1 MRRILKREGFE
12 PELLRQWKRHN
23 PNSDY
28 KGLTGKAGRELR
40 VAIRKACLEEQLYLC
55 AYCGQSLSGDG
66 DSMNEHV
73 EARRLAPSRSLDF
86 TNIVAS
92 CKTPKQCDDAHGSLP
107 LPLTPFMPECES
119 ELVFKLSGRVVG
131 TTQRATEAI
140 KVLNLGDT
148 EQNNRSLIEKR
159 RNLVNVLLFTNGV
172 DPEEGLED
180 NELIELIID
189 DISQAV
195 DGKLEAFAPVAVNI
209 LNQWIAG

>member
-12 PELLRQWKRHN
+12 PELLRQWKRDN
-23 PNSDY
+23 PNGNY
-28 KGLTGKAGRELR
+28 KGLTGKSGREVR
-40 VAIRKACLEEQLYLC
+40 VAIRKVCLEEQFYLC
-55 AYCGQSLSGDG
+55 AYCSQSLSGNR

-73 EARRLAPSRSLDF
+73 EARHLAPNRSLDF

-92 CKTPKQCDDAHGSLP
+92 CKTPKQCDDAHGSLA

-131 TTQRATEAI
+131 TTPRATEAI

-159 RNLVNVLLFTNGV
+159 RKLVNVLLFTNGV
-172 DPEEGLED
+172 DPDEGLED
-180 NELIELIID
+180 NELIDLIID

-209 LNQWIAG
+209 LKQWVA